1 MLLPDGQPCR
11 WQEWSMVSRD
21 IIDIREFRDINEIKD
36 ISDISDIS
44 EDAIGLGL
52 L

>member
-1 MLLPDGQPCR
+1 
-11 WQEWSMVSRD
+11 MVSRD
-21 IIDIREFRDINEIKD
+21 IIYIREFREIKEVKD
-36 ISDISDIS
+36 FSAISAIS